1 MKVLLSPL
9 VFWRL
14 SVSIGGRSTFRSGA
28 VQIMKSTGLQ
38 RKLKEKEKK
47 GEVCVYFGIFHQITP
62 LCSVSSENV
71 SSSPLLSSPP
81 FLHLLASSSPASSP
95 VSLKYLPISTLV
107 THPSPRK

>member
-38 RKLKEKEKK
+38 RKLKEKK

-71 SSSPLLSSPP
+71 PSSPLLSFPLLSSP
-81 FLHLLASSSPASSP
+81 FLSSP
-95 VSLKYLPISTLV
+95 LYERQ
-107 THPSPRK
+107 PRRLRLYRERKIYAI